1 MSNQQSPVV
10 PSESTTPPCRHPRTC
25 VSRANAICARLSGL
39 SQCSDVP
46 MLRCT
51 DHNIH
56 PPHSA
61 LATRPCVSLGV
72 PPLCPLHC
80 PPLALPCLR
89 DSLPSSHEVTGH
101 QPLVSF
107 PQLMSIPVYRPSAA
121 PIVHPPHSTPATMP
135 CVSLDIPPH
144 RLLRCPPLRFLREAE
159 FLPPPQVEMAGL
171 HQPPRP
177 VTIPGSCQSAAMG
190 HRPRKRTY
198 LLHSSR
204 SPSVPVPPVQISLPS
219 RSTVLPHWHQN
230 HSLPGHSDDYST
242 GPGSRIVSRPT
253 AGPRQAT

>member
-89 DSLPSSHEVTGH
+89 DSLPSSH
-101 QPLVSF
+101 
-107 PQLMSIPVYRPSAA
+107 
-121 PIVHPPHSTPATMP
+121 
-135 CVSLDIPPH
+135 
-144 RLLRCPPLRFLREAE
+144 EAE